1 MLIDEFKTKSNRP
14 TILCLGGFDSIHS
27 GHVSLIE
34 HALSLKK
41 TVGGNVAVTLFCYD
55 ENVLEKKS
63 GGEVFTFS
71 ERVSILENLGV
82 DEVIKIDF
90 NEQFSK
96 LTPLEFLNEL
106 CDNRPISRVI
116 CGNDF
121 KFGVFGGGNVKY
133 LTDYFKNKNV
143 CVTVVPFVLNGRG
156 EKISTTQVKAA
167 LAAGEVRKCFAEF
180 KVKYFISGE
189 VVFGRQDGRKIG
201 FPTANIIPP
210 KEKFQIKSGVYACT
224 VFVGGKKYR
233 AISNLGD
240 APTFGVEKRV
250 LECHIDGFSGD
261 LYGKNLTVYFDDF
274 IRDIRKFDSVEQLKI
289 QLEKDLSVIR

>member
-143 CVTVVPFVLNGRG
+143 GVTVVPFVLNSRG

>member
-90 NEQFSK
+90 NEKFSK

-121 KFGVFGGGNVKY
+121 KFGVFGSGNVKY
-133 LTDYFKNKNV
+133 LTDYFKSKNV
-143 CVTVVPFVLNGRG
+143 GVTVVPFVLNGRG
-156 EKISTTQVKAA
+156 EKTSTTQVKAA

-210 KEKFQIKSGVYACT
+210 KEKFPIKSGVYACT

>member
-1 MLIDEFKTKSNRP
+1 MLIDEFKTKSYRP

-90 NEQFSK
+90 DEKFSK

-106 CDNRPISRVI
+106 CDNRPISRII
-116 CGNDF
+116 CGSDF
-121 KFGVFGGGNVKY
+121 KFGVFGSGDVKY
-133 LTDYFKNKNV
+133 LTAYFKSKNV
-143 CVTVVPFVLNGRG
+143 DVTVLPFVLNDRG
-156 EKISTTQVKAA
+156 EKISTTQVKEA
-167 LAAGEVRKCFAEF
+167 LTAGDVRKCFKEY

-201 FPTANIIPP
+201 FPTANIIPS
-210 KEKFQIKSGVYACT
+210 KEKFPIKSGVYACT
-224 VFVGGKKYR
+224 VVIGCKKYR

-240 APTFGVEKRV
+240 APTFGVENRV

-289 QLEKDLSVIR
+289 QLKKDLSVIR

>member
-90 NEQFSK
+90 NEKFSK

-121 KFGVFGGGNVKY
+121 KFGVFGSGNVKS

-143 CVTVVPFVLNGRG
+143 GVTVVPFVLNGRG

-210 KEKFQIKSGVYACT
+210 KEKFPIKSGVYACT